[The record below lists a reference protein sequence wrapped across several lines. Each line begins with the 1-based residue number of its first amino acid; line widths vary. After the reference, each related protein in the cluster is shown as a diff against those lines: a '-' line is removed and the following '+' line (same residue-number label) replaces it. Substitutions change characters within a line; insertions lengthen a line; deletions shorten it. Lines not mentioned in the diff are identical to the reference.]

1 MNTGA
6 AGDGSI
12 TVQLQAFD
20 GNAGGVAA
28 GSAESLT
35 LGPGQW
41 GQLGNFLSTK
51 GVQNGWVKLTRTAGN
66 APWVAYGVINDG
78 ATPGSRTGDGA
89 YISMVR

>member
-1 MNTGA
+1 M
-6 AGDGSI
+6 
-12 TVQLQAFD
+12 QLQAFD

-89 YISMVR
+89 YIPMVR